1 MKIVI
6 EHEVLGHI
14 DKKLYT
20 KLSKQLKE
28 QYGPPSIKKRIAI
41 SFWNPDIK
49 NVETRIRI
57 TNGEAELM
65 QKVGE
70 WENKK
75 SFKLQEISCPIRGG
89 VNEIYSLFLILS
101 NLCETGIAPRIIQ
114 HKNKIYYSK
123 DFEIKLSKQFGR
135 SEKYLFEIEKVGER
149 SLQEFV
155 NKNGLAKYIKKTDVD
170 FWLKWNED
178 VNLSIDLISENALKK
193 LITKYLRY
201 T

>member
-1 MKIVI
+1 MI